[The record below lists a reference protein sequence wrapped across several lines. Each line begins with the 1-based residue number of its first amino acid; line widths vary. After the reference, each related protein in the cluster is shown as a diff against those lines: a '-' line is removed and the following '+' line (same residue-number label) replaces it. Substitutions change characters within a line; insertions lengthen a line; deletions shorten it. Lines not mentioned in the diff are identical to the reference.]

1 MFSGEDVTMDKTM
14 PASISAGLPA
24 IDETRLSP
32 QAPLPGSPA
41 WWTLYFVMPLMM
53 ALPLGW
59 YGAGLAGE
67 MPLAASMMLWASVCL
82 VSWWMSDLLA
92 RLLANWFRAW
102 SPAPWSMLTGG
113 YLLNL
118 LASSA
123 YNPWVVEFLL
133 RAGLA
138 TPTPM
143 LEAYFE
149 LERSL
154 LDPTYLWML
163 ALAGLPGLL
172 CWLAG
177 NFALEAVCGVPR
189 FRSAVA
195 RPMRRPMA
203 AETHLATIAEP
214 APEPPRFLQR
224 LQQLEQVGI
233 DELIAVEAADH
244 YIQVHTTHGKELVH
258 YRFGDALAE
267 LEPFGGLQ
275 IHRSAWVSDHGVSRL
290 AVSGNIMSAVLISGE
305 RLAVSQPNR
314 RIAKA
319 RFAPRRR

>member
-1 MFSGEDVTMDKTM
+1 M
-14 PASISAGLPA
+14 PTSISTALPA
-24 IDETRLSP
+24 GDETHLSP
-32 QAPLPGSPA
+32 HTPLLGSPA
-41 WWTLYFVMPLMM
+41 WWTFYIVFPLMM

-59 YGAGLAGE
+59 YGAGLASE
-67 MPLAASMMLWASVCL
+67 LPFAASMILWTSICL
-82 VSWWMSDLLA
+82 VSWWLSDLLA
-92 RLLANWFRAW
+92 RLLAKWFRAW
-102 SPAPWSMLTGG
+102 SPAPWSMLIGG
-113 YLLNL
+113 YMLNL
-118 LASSA
+118 LASST

-138 TPTPM
+138 TSTPM
-143 LEAYFE
+143 LESYFE
-149 LERSL
+149 MERSL
-154 LDPTYLWML
+154 LDPTYLWL
-163 ALAGLPGLL
+163 LTLAGLPGLL

-189 FRSAVA
+189 FRSTA
-195 RPMRRPMA
+195 RRQTRRPIA
-203 AETHLATIAEP
+203 FGIHPATITDPAKP

-233 DELIAVEAADH
+233 DELVAVEAADH
-244 YIQVHTTHGKELVH
+244 YIQVHTTRGKELVH

-267 LEPFGGLQ
+267 LEPFAGLQ

-290 AVSGNIMSAVLISGE
+290 AVSGNTMSAVLITGD

-319 RFAPRRR
+319 RFAPRKR

>member
-1 MFSGEDVTMDKTM
+1 
-14 PASISAGLPA
+14 
-24 IDETRLSP
+24 
-32 QAPLPGSPA
+32 
-41 WWTLYFVMPLMM
+41 MM

-59 YGAGLAGE
+59 YGAGLASE
-67 MPLAASMMLWASVCL
+67 LPFAASMILWTSICL
-82 VSWWMSDLLA
+82 VSWWLSDLLA
-92 RLLANWFRAW
+92 RLLARWFSAW
-102 SPAPWSMLTGG
+102 SPAPWSMLIGG
-113 YLLNL
+113 YMLNL
-118 LASSA
+118 LASST

-149 LERSL
+149 IERSL
-154 LDPTYLWML
+154 LDPTYLWL
-163 ALAGLPGLL
+163 LTLAGLPGLL

-189 FRSAVA
+189 FRSTAG
-195 RPMRRPMA
+195 RQSRRPIA
-203 AETHLATIAEP
+203 LGTHPVTIADPAEP

-224 LQQLEQVGI
+224 LQQLEQIGI

-244 YIQVHTTHGKELVH
+244 YIQVHTTRGKELVH

-267 LEPFGGLQ
+267 LEPHAGLQ

-290 AVSGNIMSAVLISGE
+290 AVSGNTMSAVLITGE

-319 RFAPRRR
+319 RFAPRKR